1 VDISQKGRLVPV
13 IDLTPAGT
21 NLSAV
26 ISAVPDDALL
36 APTPCQQY
44 SVADLLDHIAGL
56 TTAFGGAAAKADGE
70 SASMGPQG
78 DGSNLDPDWRNGVPR
93 LLSRLTD
100 AWRDPAAWEG
110 MTRVGGQDL
119 PGEVAGTVCFGE
131 LTVHGWDLAT
141 ATGLPYETDATG
153 LESLLALV
161 GQVFGPGQD
170 AARGEAF
177 GPAVP
182 VPESASALDR
192 VLGLLGRDPGWRP
205 AT

>member
-1 VDISQKGRLVPV
+1 VPV
-13 IDLTPAGT
+13 IDLTPAAT

-26 ISAVPDDALL
+26 ISAVPDDALGS
-36 APTPCQQY
+36 PTPCRDY
-44 SVADLLDHIAGL
+44 SVADLLDHIEGL
-56 TTAFGGAAAKADGE
+56 TTAFGGAATKADGE
-70 SASMGPQG
+70 SANMGPQG
-78 DGSNLDPDWRNGVPR
+78 DGSNLGPDWRNGVPR
-93 LLSRLTD
+93 LLSGLTD
-100 AWRDPAAWEG
+100 AWRDPTAWEG

-170 AARGEAF
+170 AARGSAF

-182 VPESASALDR
+182 VPADASTLDR
-192 VLGLLGRDPGWRP
+192 VLGLLGRDPGWSAP
-205 AT
+205 S